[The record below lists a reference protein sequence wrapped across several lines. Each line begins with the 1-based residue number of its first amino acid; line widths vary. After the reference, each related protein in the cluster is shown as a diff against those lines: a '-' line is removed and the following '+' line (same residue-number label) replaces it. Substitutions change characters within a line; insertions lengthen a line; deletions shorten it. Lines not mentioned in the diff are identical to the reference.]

1 MVRQTIAAISTIV
14 TLAVLASPLQAHHS
28 FAAFDTNQRVTWE
41 GVVTEVQ
48 WKNPH
53 SWIHV
58 DVTDASGKTVNWGF
72 ESTSPVQLVQRV
84 KPSLLKA
91 GVRISVTGAP
101 GRDPSLHIGTF
112 EQFTIDGVTYY
123 PMRPSG
129 RERGA
134 P

>member
-1 MVRQTIAAISTIV
+1 MVRQTIAVVSMIV
-14 TLAVLASPLQAHHS
+14 NLAALAPPLEAHHS